1 MAQHRG
7 VWDDDTVA
15 KLKKLASEGYSAS
28 QIGLRLGGLTRNQVL
43 GKCDRLGVKIFGNVR
58 HRTAERVRTAKLMH
72 EKRRA
77 AAGKQPA
84 KLVVEPLPLRSA
96 GDVAR
101 KQLADLTEQD
111 CKYPVGHPGEKGFG
125 FCAAERVQGLPYCA
139 QHAARCFV
147 PVQPRKSLNDKRS
160 DISSDK
166 ISMRDGRIL
175 KASELASV
183 SK

>member
-139 QHAARCFV
+139 QHAARCLT
-147 PVQPRKSLNDKRS
+147 PYERRKSLHQRDK
-160 DISSDK
+160 DTSSDV
-166 ISMRDGRIL
+166 IRSQTGRVL
-175 KASELASV
+175 DVSELASV

>member
-58 HRTAERVRTAKLMH
+58 HRTAERVHTAKLMH

-77 AAGKQPA
+77 AAGKKPA
-84 KLVVEPLPLRSA
+84 AKFIAEPLPLR
-96 GDVAR
+96 GVDDVAR

-111 CKYPVGHPGEKGFG
+111 CKYPVGLPGEKGFG

-139 QHAARCFV
+139 QHAVRCFV
-147 PVQPRKSLNDKRS
+147 PIVPKSKRKDTS
-160 DISSDK
+160 DLSVGHV
-166 ISMRDGRIL
+166 RH
-175 KASELASV
+175 ASELASV